1 MQFLDEPERLRAE
14 DLVAAGDTGGPGEF
28 DGHRMPLLR
37 VLLIIPHERAED
49 DPPVVR
55 VATISAVRTFG
66 GA

>member
-1 MQFLDEPERLRAE
+1 
-14 DLVAAGDTGGPGEF
+14 
-28 DGHRMPLLR
+28 MPLLR